1 MRDSSF
7 YYAGSKFV
15 AHDDGDEV
23 VIDGA
28 GQGTELDYAS
38 AEREP
43 WPNPGRVSRWFA
55 SVSEEIEL
63 VFVVGGDLE
72 IMF

>member
-1 MRDSSF
+1 MQSCGSLFRTIP
-7 YYAGSKFV
+7 AGPAQASK
-15 AHDDGDEV
+15 
-23 VIDGA
+23 
-28 GQGTELDYAS
+28 
-38 AEREP
+38 P
-43 WPNPGRVSRWFA
+43 RWFA